1 MSMQAAASV
10 SLDIFCEPRCI
21 NWLSAFCQQSSLPEI
36 FLADVLWKGE
46 IGGSDPVR
54 FGRRNNPHI
63 ADRPHKVFEQETLIR
78 TACSP
83 SPVTH
88 HSAAGVR
95 LGRPPPWVD
104 RSSTSAAIAPAS
116 RCRQRAPPTCPRSGR
131 PRRALHWRTSAAPPA
146 RRQCRPVGCVAQT
159 APPESARRAHTTGW
173 GRSCPARRP
182 GRVADV
188 PRAAGE
194 AIYCRQC
201 FVVTHGMRYPYGKN
215 LLDIQLFW
223 PRDP

>member
-1 MSMQAAASV
+1 MA
-10 SLDIFCEPRCI
+10 DIS
-21 NWLSAFCQQSSLPEI
+21 W
-36 FLADVLWKGE
+36 VGE

-54 FGRRNNPHI
+54 FGRRKKLHI
-63 ADRPHKVFEQETLIR
+63 VDRPHKVFEQETLIR

-83 SPVTH
+83 SPVKH

-104 RSSTSAAIAPAS
+104 RNCTSAALAPAP
-116 RCRQRAPPTCPRSGR
+116 RCRQRAPPTCPRRSR

-159 APPESARRAHTTGW
+159 APPESMRRAHTTGS

-182 GRVADV
+182 GRASDA

-201 FVVTHGMRYPYGKN
+201 FVVTHGMRYGCSRRRQRHVDALIGGGCLPWLRARVHPLCRRRRVARAGGG
-215 LLDIQLFW
+215 
-223 PRDP
+223 RGAV